1 MKKFSIFNEAVK
13 DAKKLDIQPNTL
25 NYLSV
30 EDLDNYLKV
39 AGKFIS
45 KEAKEIINWLKIN
58 NDSYLHLLDPNAKY
72 DNALAGFYC
81 NGVPKD
87 KSLNELYKTL
97 GKVIKSGL
105 MIEIPVF
112 QTKDQFDAIVNKT
125 ISPDEV
131 LIGDI
136 SSTTDGLRINKDN
149 DFTPVA
155 KANRDKLFKKYQP
168 LIHKIVN
175 QFVGKT
181 NVSAEDL
188 YSSACEGFVYAM
200 NTFGHPKKRDEDGK
214 WVEADKNEQHIN
226 YTFGQYAAYAI
237 RNTILGAIENSH
249 LVRIP
254 KSEQKRQRDEL
265 GFNIKTNTISGNKT
279 IGHDSDGNGKE
290 LFDYIDNAEN
300 GGKSIDNE
308 DLQKLWKEAYTELE
322 SKFSKEDIE
331 LFYRNFKLNGFDSE
345 TKNQQELAA
354 EYGLKKTTAH
364 ARISKIINYISSNK
378 KMLDIF
384 TNILELTHE
393 CKQNEYEEQ
402 DQFNEVSVI
411 KGCDIKNIYGNE

>member
-1 MKKFSIFNEAVK
+1 MISSFAVLNNSYIVIRITQNSQIRIDLIKKSWFSQ
-13 DAKKLDIQPNTL
+13 L
-25 NYLSV
+25 
-30 EDLDNYLKV
+30 
-39 AGKFIS
+39 
-45 KEAKEIINWLKIN
+45 
-58 NDSYLHLLDPNAKY
+58 
-72 DNALAGFYC
+72 
-81 NGVPKD
+81 
-87 KSLNELYKTL
+87 
-97 GKVIKSGL
+97 
-105 MIEIPVF
+105 
-112 QTKDQFDAIVNKT
+112 VNKT

-131 LIGDI
+131 LIGDV

-214 WVEADKNEQHIN
+214 WVEVDKNEQHIN

-279 IGHDSDGNGKE
+279 VGHDSDGNGKE

-308 DLQKLWKEAYTELE
+308 DLQKLWKEAFWSQSFCLLTAGGAPVEVIRQY
-322 SKFSKEDIE
+322 IE
-331 LFYRNFKLNGFDSE
+331 TQGE
-345 TKNQQELAA
+345 
-354 EYGLKKTTAH
+354 KKH
-364 ARISKIINYISSNK
+364 
-378 KMLDIF
+378 
-384 TNILELTHE
+384 
-393 CKQNEYEEQ
+393 
-402 DQFNEVSVI
+402 
-411 KGCDIKNIYGNE
+411 